1 MNTKL
6 TLSLNK
12 EVIERA
18 KMYAKNN
25 NISLSFLIENFLQK
39 ISSQTLEEEVKGS
52 IVDELSGIINLDSS
66 IDEKEVLATYLTEKY
81 K

>member
-39 ISSQTLEEEVKGS
+39 ISSQTLEEKMKGS
-52 IVDELSGIINLDSS
+52 IVDELSVIINLDSS

>member
-1 MNTKL
+1 
-6 TLSLNK
+6 
-12 EVIERA
+12 
-18 KMYAKNN
+18 MYAKNN